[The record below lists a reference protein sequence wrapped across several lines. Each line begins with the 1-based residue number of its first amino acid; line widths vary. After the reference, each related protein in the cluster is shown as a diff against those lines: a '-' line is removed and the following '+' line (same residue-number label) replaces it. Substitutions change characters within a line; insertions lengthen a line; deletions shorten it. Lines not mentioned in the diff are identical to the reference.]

1 MCWNAEVSLNTFLF
15 SSFVL
20 LLIMYNNTYTKY
32 KIHDIDST
40 WKYIFFFSFIS
51 MQLVEYFIWKNINNK
66 YYNNLFS
73 IIATLL
79 LIWLPITSI
88 MMLKENDIL
97 KWILVLLYLI
107 LVGPF
112 VIYKFMKKHVYSN
125 ISPMHHLQWKFLTN
139 KTEFYYWVIWL
150 FFFFFSLLY
159 NLEFGGIL
167 FGTLLLLVMIYN
179 YKTDGTISSMW
190 CWVANSIMLYYAIY
204 LLLYLL

>member
-1 MCWNAEVSLNTFLF
+1 
-15 SSFVL
+15 
-20 LLIMYNNTYTKY
+20 
-32 KIHDIDST
+32 
-40 WKYIFFFSFIS
+40 
-51 MQLVEYFIWKNINNK
+51 
-66 YYNNLFS
+66 
-73 IIATLL
+73 
-79 LIWLPITSI
+79 

-112 VIYKFMKKHVYSN
+112 VIYKLMKKHVYSN